1 MNTMLPDG
9 PLDAGS
15 ALEAV
20 EAVTAPASLFA
31 GLDADARATVA
42 REVEWVSLKGGDA
55 LFRQGEPGD
64 ALYVLISGRLRVF
77 VGGEDAPRLVAEITR
92 GEIVGEM
99 AVLTDEPRS
108 ATVLAARD
116 SILVRFSRQAFERV
130 VEQNP
135 AALMRVTRR
144 LVTRLQE
151 MNRGGTRTAKVATI
165 AVVPLGD
172 GAAAADVAERLVRV
186 LSASGP
192 TAHLRAGDV
201 PVGEARAP
209 EWLDEVER
217 RHHYVVYEADA
228 RNDDWLQRSLRQAD
242 RVLLVAA
249 ASPAL
254 DTGALAGARGRF
266 ALDTLAAPEELVLVH
281 AASTRAPSGTG
292 RWLAALGVSG
302 CQHVRAGRQEDIERL
317 ARFLTGRAVGLVLG
331 GGGARGFA
339 HIGVIRALVE
349 AGVPIDAIGGT
360 SMGAVIAAQY
370 ASGHDVAG
378 LLAVNR
384 REWIERNPLN
394 DKTLPVV
401 ALLACRRI
409 DRMMTSLYG
418 TTQIE
423 DLWLKYFCVSCD
435 LTQAEAVVHDRGP
448 LARGVRASMS
458 LPGIAIPLHEGQS
471 LLVDGGV
478 LNNVPADVMKR
489 LCRGPVVAVDVTPKK
504 DLAVERPYPET
515 GSGWSFFRN
524 RKSLDVPSI
533 GAVIMRTVMLSSA
546 HQRNLVARDIDLLV
560 APPIDRF
567 GMFDWDKLEEIA
579 ETGYRMAV
587 PLVADWAAVQASPAR

>member
-1 MNTMLPDG
+1 MNPESTG
-9 PLDAGS
+9 PIDEVSPLA
-15 ALEAV
+15 AV
-20 EAVTAPASLFA
+20 EAVTATASLFA
-31 GLDADARATVA
+31 GLDADARAAVA
-42 REVEWVSLKGGDA
+42 RELEWVSLKGGDA
-55 LFRQGEPGD
+55 LFRENEPGD

-77 VGGEDAPRLVAEITR
+77 VSGEDGPRLVAEITR

-99 AVLTDEPRS
+99 AVLTDELRS
-108 ATVLAARD
+108 ATILAARD
-116 SILVRFSRQAFERV
+116 SMLVRFSRQAFERV

-144 LVTRLQE
+144 LINRLQQ
-151 MNRGGTRTAKVATI
+151 MNRGGTRTTKVATI

-172 GAAAADVAERLVRV
+172 GAAAADVAVRLVRA

-201 PVGEARAP
+201 PVDEARTP
-209 EWLDEVER
+209 EWLDDVER
-217 RHHYVVYEADA
+217 RHHCVVYEADA
-228 RNDDWLQRSLRQAD
+228 RNDHWLERSLRQAD

-249 ASPAL
+249 AEPAL
-254 DTGALAGARGRF
+254 ETDLLTAARRRLG
-266 ALDTLAAPEELVLVH
+266 LDTLQAPEELVLVH
-281 AASTRAPSGTG
+281 RASTVAPSGTG
-292 RWLAALGVSG
+292 RWLAALGVAA
-302 CQHVRAGRQEDIERL
+302 CHHVRAGRQEDVERL

-339 HIGVIRALVE
+339 HIGVIRSLVE

-360 SMGAVIAAQY
+360 SMGAVVAAQY

-378 LLAVNR
+378 LLAINR
-384 REWIERNPLN
+384 AEWIDRNPLN

-435 LTQAEAVVHDRGP
+435 LTQAQAVVHDRGP
-448 LARGVRASMS
+448 LARAVRASMS

-515 GSGWSFFRN
+515 GSGWSFLLN
-524 RKSLDVPSI
+524 RKSMDLPSI

-546 HQRNLVARDIDLLV
+546 HQRKLVARDIDLLV
-560 APPIDRF
+560 APPIDRY
-567 GMFDWDKLEEIA
+567 GMFDWHKLEEIA
-579 ETGYRMAV
+579 DTGYQAAQ
-587 PLVADWAAVQASPAR
+587 PLVAEWVAAQPPLAK